1 MRSLAMFAACS
12 LFTVPAFTPALALGM
27 PQRKAGLWEL
37 KTEFQGGHLPARTM
51 RQCID
56 AASDKLM
63 NANFAAPGQEACS
76 KRDIKSVGG
85 TITIDSVCKFGATT
99 TTSHAV
105 VSGSFDSAYTVEV
118 TSTRDGGRPLP
129 GMAPGAAT
137 HMKIAATWLGACE
150 KGQRPGDMIMG
161 NGMTMNILDLQK
173 GIPPRGVPQRP

>member
-1 MRSLAMFAACS
+1 MECPHATPFHVRRLFAFRRCRPCA
-12 LFTVPAFTPALALGM
+12 TFTPALALDM

-63 NANFAAPGQEACS
+63 NGNFAAFGQEACS
-76 KRDIKSVGG
+76 KRDIKSAGG
-85 TITIDSVCKFGATT
+85 TITVDSVCKFGATT

-118 TSTRDGGRPLP
+118 TSTRMAAGRCPAWRR
-129 GMAPGAAT
+129 AP
-137 HMKIAATWLGACE
+137 
-150 KGQRPGDMIMG
+150 
-161 NGMTMNILDLQK
+161 
-173 GIPPRGVPQRP
+173 PPT